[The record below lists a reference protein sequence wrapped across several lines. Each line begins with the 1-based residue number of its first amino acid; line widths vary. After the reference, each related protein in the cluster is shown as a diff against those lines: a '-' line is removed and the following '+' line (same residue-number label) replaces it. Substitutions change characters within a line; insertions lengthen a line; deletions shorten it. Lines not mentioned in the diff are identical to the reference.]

1 MLHRLLTALLA
12 AGITSALA
20 VALLWAIDGSLTSAQ
35 EDQPQYERKNCPPG
49 FHWVRLSGQCC
60 VQDEGTLPGHGKI
73 NFDGTSVCED
83 GYTPEYERRPTTDGE
98 GPPGCPNYTSF
109 PFLTACHA
117 TDSGGAAV
125 PASGTTG
132 GGGVI
137 SGAGA
142 PSNRVQEAIRDAS
155 ESLYDGGGGPSKQDL
170 ALAGGL
176 TGGFGVLS
184 VLAGVLVG
192 AAPLGPG
199 ARFAADASPKRLA
212 LEKQLREAEER
223 LRRLK
228 EQEDTAQ
235 RKWRS
240 KSDLATWYLR
250 RARIYLIGPGL
261 FAGGTIVAGTVLA
274 AAAKLATWAKIVG
287 GFGLSTSAVGSTF
300 VSPADALARAKAAWQ
315 YFKKFRAQA
324 IDAQKEWMRVGKQV
338 DAQQEQVNQLR
349 QKLQQVTSPPVYQPS
364 QPPTSEPGITLEELR
379 RPKE

>member
-1 MLHRLLTALLA
+1 MLRRLLVTLLA
-12 AGITSALA
+12 AGVSMPLSL
-20 VALLWAIDGSLTSAQ
+20 ALLWAIDGNLTSAQ

-73 NFDGTSVCED
+73 NFDGTSICED

-109 PFLTACHA
+109 PFLTACHV

-125 PASGTTG
+125 PAGGATG
-132 GGGVI
+132 GGGAI

-155 ESLYDGGGGPSKQDL
+155 EAVFESGGGPSKQDL
-170 ALAGGL
+170 ALTGGVV
-176 TGGFGVLS
+176 GGFGL
-184 VLAGVLVG
+184 LAALGTFVA
-192 AAPLGPG
+192 AAPPGPG
-199 ARFAADASPKRLA
+199 ARFAADAASKRLA
-212 LEKQLREAEER
+212 LEKQLQEAKER

-240 KSDLATWYLR
+240 KSDLATWYFR
-250 RARIYLIGPGL
+250 RARNYLIGPGL

-274 AAAKLATWAKIVG
+274 AAAELAVWAKIVG

-300 VSPADALARAKAAWQ
+300 VSPADALAQAKAAWQ
-315 YFKKFRAQA
+315 HFKKFRAQA

-338 DAQQEQVNQLR
+338 DAQQEQVNQLQ
-349 QKLQQVTSPPVYQPS
+349 QKLQQVTSPPVYQPI
-364 QPPTSEPGITLEELR
+364 QPPVSEPGITLEELR